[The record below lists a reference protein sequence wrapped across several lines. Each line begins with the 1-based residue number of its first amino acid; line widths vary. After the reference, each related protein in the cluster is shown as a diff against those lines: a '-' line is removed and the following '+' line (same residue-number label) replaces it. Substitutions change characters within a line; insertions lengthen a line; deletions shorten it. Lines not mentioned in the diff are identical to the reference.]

1 MSNELETTRKTF
13 YRRNKKQQAKELI
26 EIYYDTALSP
36 SLSFFLY
43 FWVMVKG

>member
-13 YRRNKKQQAKELI
+13 YGRNKKQQAKELI

-36 SLSFFLY
+36 SLLPSLSFYTF
-43 FWVMVKG
+43 G